1 LGKLPRKFGEL
12 ISPDKSIGMIHLVT
26 WLPLPY
32 QRTLCRTLGE
42 AYGGEFVA
50 WFAERTH
57 KDFPYRS
64 EDKILCACHY
74 LSEVGYGKFLRELHS
89 DPQAVIILS
98 GWSSPMTIRT
108 LLAATLLRKP
118 IFIWADHPHPRQRST
133 TQELARKNLLR
144 LLTLK
149 VSGFLACGNPTV
161 EHLVSL
167 GIERGKIT
175 NFPYWVDL
183 PAAWSVPERCA
194 DEAAANG
201 PLRLV
206 AIGRLVPV
214 KQFQVAIEAVALA
227 NKKAGMSLA
236 ELVVVGDGPER
247 AKLEEM
253 SQSIAGSNVK
263 FTGWLQGEEISER
276 VREADALVLTSKF
289 DAFGVVVLEA
299 MAAGR
304 PVLASAGVVAALD
317 RDEGTGAVLL
327 HPIGDIECLATQ
339 ILSLAS
345 DRERLRKAS
354 IAARAMAEKWPPSR
368 AAEIIGKILA
378 QTRQGKLLLKKNQRA
393 EEAFSP
399 ARADQPIAKR
409 SIATGGR

>member
-1 LGKLPRKFGEL
+1 
-12 ISPDKSIGMIHLVT
+12 
-26 WLPLPY
+26 
-32 QRTLCRTLGE
+32 
-42 AYGGEFVA
+42 
-50 WFAERTH
+50 
-57 KDFPYRS
+57 
-64 EDKILCACHY
+64 
-74 LSEVGYGKFLRELHS
+74 
-89 DPQAVIILS
+89 
-98 GWSSPMTIRT
+98 
-108 LLAATLLRKP
+108 
-118 IFIWADHPHPRQRST
+118 
-133 TQELARKNLLR
+133 
-144 LLTLK
+144 
-149 VSGFLACGNPTV
+149 
-161 EHLVSL
+161 
-167 GIERGKIT
+167 
-175 NFPYWVDL
+175 
-183 PAAWSVPERCA
+183 
-194 DEAAANG
+194 
-201 PLRLV
+201 
-206 AIGRLVPV
+206 
-214 KQFQVAIEAVALA
+214 
-227 NKKAGMSLA
+227 MSLA

-263 FTGWLQGEEISER
+263 FTGWLQGEEIIER

-317 RDEGTGAVLL
+317 RDEGTGAVVL

-354 IAARAMAEKWPPSR
+354 IAARSMAEEWPPSR

-393 EEAFSP
+393 EETFSP

-409 SIATGGR
+409 SIAAGGR

>member
-1 LGKLPRKFGEL
+1 
-12 ISPDKSIGMIHLVT
+12 MIHLVT
-26 WLPLPY
+26 WLPRPY
-32 QRTLCRTLGE
+32 QRTLCRTLSE

-64 EDKILCACHY
+64 DAKNLFVHRY
-74 LSEVGYGKFLRELHS
+74 LSEVGYGKFLRELRS
-89 DPQAVIILS
+89 DPQAFVILS

-108 LLAATLLRKP
+108 LLAVTLLRKP
-118 IFIWADHPHPRQRST
+118 IFVWADHPHPRQRSIM
-133 TQELARKNLLR
+133 EKLARKTLLR

-149 VSGFLACGNPTV
+149 VSGLLACGKPTV

-167 GIERGKIT
+167 GSERGKIT

-183 PAAWSVPERCA
+183 PNEWAVPERCS
-194 DEAAANG
+194 DEVATNR
-201 PLRLV
+201 PLRLL
-206 AIGRLVPV
+206 AIGRLAPV
-214 KQFQVAIEAVALA
+214 KQFEVAIEAVALA
-227 NKKAGMSLA
+227 NRKAGTSLA

-253 SQSIAGSNVK
+253 SQSIAGSKVK
-263 FTGWLQGEEISER
+263 FTGWLQGEEIVAR

-327 HPIGDIECLATQ
+327 HPIGDIECLASQ
-339 ILSLAS
+339 ILSLAC
-345 DRERLRKAS
+345 DRERLREAS
-354 IAARAMAEKWPPSR
+354 VAARAMADKWPPSR
-368 AAEIIGKILA
+368 AAEIIDKILT
-378 QTRQGKLLLKKNQRA
+378 QTRQGKLLLKKTQRA
-393 EEAFSP
+393 EQTFSP
-399 ARADQPIAKR
+399 ARPDQAIAKR
-409 SIATGGR
+409 SIAASGR